1 MKASAKLTIPRMFS
15 DATGECRFNQTE
27 IPLVI
32 KEYAPPASPVAV
44 STPMETGQCVFIRIP
59 PGWVGVQDPSPQGS

>member
-44 STPMETGQCVFIRIP
+44 STPMETGQWLASTLVVEFSGRSS
-59 PGWVGVQDPSPQGS
+59 V